1 MTFRALGRNTPAII
15 HYLEKREMVTNVYC
29 TSYEPVVLTSDD
41 PDSSTHAKA
50 YIFVADTTHAQ
61 YAGKL
66 SDDEIVRLVNQGH
79 GKTGPCIEYL
89 QNTLDHLKELGIEDP
104 SLARITTKTLSTK
117 S

>member
-1 MTFRALGRNTPAII
+1 
-15 HYLEKREMVTNVYC
+15 MVTNVYC
-29 TSYEPVVLTSDD
+29 PSWEPVELTSDN
-41 PDSSTHAKA
+41 PDSPTHAKA

-66 SDDEIVRLVNQGH
+66 SDDETIRLVNQGH

-89 QNTLDHLKELGIEDP
+89 QNKLDHLKELGIEDP
-104 SLARITTKTLSTK
+104 SLARIVTKTLSTE

>member
-1 MTFRALGRNTPAII
+1 
-15 HYLEKREMVTNVYC
+15 MVINVYC
-29 TSYEPVVLTSDD
+29 PSWEPVELTSDD
-41 PDSSTHAKA
+41 LDSPAHAKA

-66 SDDEIVRLVNQGH
+66 SDDETVRLVNQGH
-79 GKTGPCIEYL
+79 GKAGTCIEYL

-104 SLARITTKTLSTK
+104 SLARIVTKILSIE